1 VTRRGSSRRK
11 RGCSLTFGQW
21 LLAGLLL
28 VGVYLIFQLQR
39 CSSDAGGVA
48 AFLGRLTSPKAA
60 IGLVAG
66 HGGNDSGA
74 VCADGLREADI
85 NKDVAERTA
94 SILRRAGFRV
104 DLLKEFDP
112 QLAGYTAAAFVSIHT
127 DSCVNDISGFKVA
140 RYQASGAP
148 APSDRLV
155 AALYREY
162 GAATGLQ
169 PHTNTITDDMRNYH
183 AFRSIA
189 PTTPAAIIEL
199 GFMGSDRNLLTRRAD
214 VAARG
219 VARGIVAFIE
229 GEKAATE

>member
-1 VTRRGSSRRK
+1 MARRGSSRRK

-28 VGVYLIFQLQR
+28 IGVYFIFQLQR
-39 CSSDAGGVA
+39 CSADAGGVGA
-48 AFLGRLTSPKAA
+48 YLGRLVSTKAT

-74 VCADGLREADI
+74 VCPDGLREADI
-85 NKDVAERTA
+85 NQDIAERTA

-112 QLAGYTAAAFVSIHT
+112 QLAGYTAAAFISIHT
-127 DSCVNDISGFKVA
+127 DSCIQEISGFKVA
-140 RYQASGAP
+140 RYEASAAP
-148 APSDRLV
+148 AQSDRLV
-155 AALYREY
+155 DALYREY
-162 GAATGLQ
+162 AAATSLQ
-169 PHTNTITDDMRNYH
+169 AHPNTITADMRNYH
-183 AFRSIA
+183 AFRSLA

-199 GFMGSDRNLLTRRAD
+199 GFMGSDRNLLTRKPD

-229 GEKAATE
+229 GEKAATQ